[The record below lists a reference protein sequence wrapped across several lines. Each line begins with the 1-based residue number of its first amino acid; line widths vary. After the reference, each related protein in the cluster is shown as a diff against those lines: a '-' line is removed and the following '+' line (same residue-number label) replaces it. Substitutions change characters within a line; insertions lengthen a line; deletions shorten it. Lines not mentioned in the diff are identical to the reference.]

1 MGTIYIDGEAR
12 EANEKQNLLHA
23 CLSLG
28 LDLPYF
34 CWHPAMGSVGACRQC
49 AVKQFK
55 DENDTRGK
63 LVMACMTPAAPNTRI
78 SVRDPEA
85 VAFRAGIIEGMM
97 LNHPHDCPVCDE
109 GGECHLQD
117 MTVMTGHDYRRTRFP
132 KRTFHD
138 QYLGPFVYHQMNRCI
153 QCYRCVRFYRNY
165 AGGHDLNSFDIRN
178 TVFFG
183 RDKDGVLES
192 EFAGNL
198 VEVCP
203 TGVFTDRTLRQHYTR
218 KWDLRMAPSICGHCG
233 TGCNITMG
241 ERYGLLRRVVN
252 RFNSEVNGYFLCD
265 RGRYG
270 YEYVNSEERIRTAT
284 LDGKPVSSEEAERQL
299 QAMISGGKRPI
310 GIGSPRASLES
321 NFALQRLVGKENFFA
336 GVAPSEWAA
345 LTAMV
350 EALQSSPARIASLR
364 DVEDSDAVLVLGED
378 VSNSA
383 PRMALS
389 LRQSTRQQSFETAAK
404 LRIPPWMDD
413 AVREIAQDQRS
424 PLFLATIGAT
434 RLDDIAEK
442 LYRAAPDDIA
452 RLGFAI
458 AHEIHSSAPEVP
470 DLSDQMQELARGIAA
485 ALKGAKRPVVIS
497 GTSSR
502 SIALIQAAANVA
514 RALCD
519 SGHSAGLSLV
529 TPECNSVGLALMG
542 ARSPQEFLDSAR
554 DGGPAIVIVLENDL
568 YRRFPRSAV
577 DEFFGS
583 AERTILLDHLANE
596 TTARANLLLPAA
608 AIAESDGTLVSSE
621 GRAQRFFQIFPP
633 QPEIRESWR
642 WLRDAAWNSLD
653 DVLAAMAETAPQL
666 APVIQAAPPETFR
679 IAGAKVPRE
688 PHRYSGRTAKTA
700 NISVVEPKPPA
711 DPDSALSYTME
722 GAHLQPPASLQPFFW
737 TPGWN
742 SIQAVNKF
750 QSEIGDALRGGDP
763 GVRLFASSSGG
774 SYFNA
779 IPTAFAPRESE
790 WLVVPAQHIFGSEE
804 LSAHAPGIA
813 ELAPDPYLAV
823 NAAGAAKL
831 QLDAS
836 PEVEITLGGATYRL
850 PLKIVFEL
858 PDGVAAIPDGLTP
871 VRGANLPAWTTIR
884 RAQ

>member
-1 MGTIYIDGEAR
+1 
-12 EANEKQNLLHA
+12 
-23 CLSLG
+23 
-28 LDLPYF
+28 
-34 CWHPAMGSVGACRQC
+34 
-49 AVKQFK
+49 
-55 DENDTRGK
+55 
-63 LVMACMTPAAPNTRI
+63 
-78 SVRDPEA
+78 
-85 VAFRAGIIEGMM
+85 
-97 LNHPHDCPVCDE
+97 
-109 GGECHLQD
+109 
-117 MTVMTGHDYRRTRFP
+117 
-132 KRTFHD
+132 
-138 QYLGPFVYHQMNRCI
+138 MNRCI

-284 LDGKPVSSEEAERQL
+284 LDREPISTEEAEQHL
-299 QAMISGGKRPI
+299 QTMVSGGKKLI
-310 GIGSPRASLES
+310 AIGSPRASLES

-336 GVAPSEWAA
+336 GVAPGEWAA

-350 EALQSSPARIASLR
+350 EALQSTPARVASLH
-364 DVEDSDAVLVLGED
+364 DVEESDAVLVLGED

-383 PRMALS
+383 PRLALS
-389 LRQSTRQQSFETAAK
+389 LRQATRQQSFETAAK
-404 LRIPPWMDD
+404 LRIPLWMDD
-413 AVREIAQDQRS
+413 AVREVAQDERS
-424 PLFLATIGAT
+424 PLFLATPGAT
-434 RLDDIAEK
+434 RLDDIAAK

-452 RLGFAI
+452 RFGFVI

-470 DLSDQMQELARGIAA
+470 GLSNEILEAARTIAVV
-485 ALKGAKRPVVIS
+485 LKSAKHPLIIS

-502 SIALIQAAANVA
+502 SIPLIQAAANVA

-519 SGHSAGLSLV
+519 SGISAGLSLV
-529 TPECNSVGLALMG
+529 APECNSVGLALMG
-542 ARSPQEFLDSAR
+542 ARPPQEVFDSAKES
-554 DGGPAIVIVLENDL
+554 GPATVIVLENDL

-577 DEFFGS
+577 DELFGS
-583 AERTILLDHLANE
+583 AERSIILEHLASE
-596 TTARANLLLPAA
+596 TTARANLLLPADT
-608 AIAESDGTLVSSE
+608 IAESDGTLVSSE

-633 QPEIRESWR
+633 QPELRDSWR
-642 WLRDAAWNSLD
+642 WLRDDAWTSLD
-653 DVLAAMAETAPQL
+653 DVLNAMTDEAPQL
-666 APVIQAAPPETFR
+666 APVIKAAPPESFR

-700 NISVVEPKPPA
+700 NISVVEPKPPD

-722 GAHLQPPASLQPFFW
+722 GAPVQPPAALQPFFW

-750 QSEIGDALRGGDP
+750 QSEIGDALHGGDP
-763 GVRLFASSSGG
+763 GVRLFEPTSGG
-774 SYFNA
+774 SYFSA

-790 WLVVPAQHIFGSEE
+790 WLLVPAQHIFGSEE

-813 ELAPDPYLAV
+813 ELAPDPYLAM
-823 NAAGAAKL
+823 NAASAAKL
-831 QLDAS
+831 QVEAS
-836 PEVEITLGGATYRL
+836 SEVEIDLDGTAYRL
-850 PLKIVFEL
+850 PLQIIPEL

-871 VRGANLPAWTTIR
+871 ARGAQLPAWTAIR

>member
-1 MGTIYIDGEAR
+1 
-12 EANEKQNLLHA
+12 
-23 CLSLG
+23 
-28 LDLPYF
+28 
-34 CWHPAMGSVGACRQC
+34 
-49 AVKQFK
+49 
-55 DENDTRGK
+55 
-63 LVMACMTPAAPNTRI
+63 MACMTPAVPNTRI
-78 SVRDPEA
+78 SIRDPEA
-85 VAFRAGIIEGMM
+85 VAFRAAIIEGMM

-270 YEYVNSEERIRTAT
+270 YEYVNSEERIRAAT
-284 LDGKPVSSEEAERQL
+284 LDGKPISSGQAEQQL
-299 QAMISGGKRPI
+299 RAMISGGNRLI

-336 GVAPSEWAA
+336 GVAPEEWAA
-345 LTAMV
+345 LMAAV
-350 EALQSSPARIASLR
+350 EALRASPARVASLR
-364 DVEDSDAVLVLGED
+364 DVEESDAVLVLGED

-389 LRQSTRQQSFETAAK
+389 LRQSTRQRSFETAAK
-404 LRIPPWMDD
+404 LRIPFWMDD
-413 AVREIAQDQRS
+413 AVREVAQADKS
-424 PLFLATIGAT
+424 PLFLAATGAT
-434 RLDDIAEK
+434 RLDDIAAK
-442 LYRAAPDDIA
+442 LYHAAPDDVA

-458 AHEIHSSAPEVP
+458 AHEIHSSAADVP
-470 DLSDQMQELARGIAA
+470 GLANEIQEAARTIAA
-485 ALKGAKRPVVIS
+485 VLKGAKRPVVIS

-502 SIALIQAAANVA
+502 SITLVQAAANVA

-519 SGHSAGLSLV
+519 SGLPAGLSLV

-542 ARSPQEFLDSAR
+542 ARPSQELFNSAKD
-554 DGGPAIVIVLENDL
+554 DGPVTVIVLENDL

-577 DEFFGS
+577 DELLAS
-583 AERTILLDHLANE
+583 AERIIVLDHLGNE
-596 TTARANLLLPAA
+596 TTARASLLLPAA
-608 AIAESDGTLVSSE
+608 TIAESDGTLVSSE

-633 QPEIRESWR
+633 QPELRESWR
-642 WLRDAAWNSLD
+642 GLRDAAWNSLD
-653 DVLAAMAETAPQL
+653 DVLEAMVGETPQL
-666 APVIQAAPPETFR
+666 APVIKAAPPESFR

-700 NISVVEPKPPA
+700 NISVVEPKPPT

-722 GAHLQPPASLQPFFW
+722 GAHLQPPAALQPFFW

-763 GVRLFASSSGG
+763 GVRLFGPSSDG
-774 SYFNA
+774 SYFTA
-779 IPTAFAPRESE
+779 IPNAFAPRESE
-790 WLVVPAQHIFGSEE
+790 WLLVPAQHIFGSEE

-813 ELAPDPYLAV
+813 ELAPEPYLAV

-831 QLDAS
+831 QIEAS
-836 PEVEITLGGATYRL
+836 SEVEINLGGSAYRL
-850 PLKIVFEL
+850 PLKIVPEL

-871 VRGANLPAWTTIR
+871 ARGAQLPAWTAIR
-884 RAQ
+884 RAP